1 MEILP
6 IIQAA
11 TGPAG
16 AIVVLLLVL
25 IGLYKIATLHAVPLA
40 SAWVKDQRDNFK
52 EIMREH
58 AKDREIFKDSIQIL
72 AKRSDKIEDD
82 VSEIKSDLRIIKE
95 KVGV

>member
-1 MEILP
+1 MIEGLL
-6 IIQAA
+6 AA
-11 TGPAG
+11 SIGPFG
-16 AIVVLLLVL
+16 AVAVLLLVL
-25 IGLYKIATLHAVPLA
+25 IGLYKLAVSHAVPLA
-40 SAWVKDQRDNFK
+40 SAWIKDQRDNFK

-82 VSEIKSDLRIIKE
+82 VSEIKSDLRIIKD